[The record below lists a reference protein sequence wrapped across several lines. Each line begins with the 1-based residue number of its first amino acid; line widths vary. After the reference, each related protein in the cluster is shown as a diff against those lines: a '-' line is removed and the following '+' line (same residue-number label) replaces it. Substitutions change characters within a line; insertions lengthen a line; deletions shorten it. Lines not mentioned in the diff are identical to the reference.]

1 MVASQSSDRAAGGTE
16 GQGYCLEK
24 INEMD
29 LEFNVMMEEKIME
42 LNAEFYDAHI
52 VFCDVYQGIRNIIAE
67 PQQYGMKPPNLN
79 SP

>member
-1 MVASQSSDRAAGGTE
+1 MV
-16 GQGYCLEK
+16 
-24 INEMD
+24 